1 MIYYAADETSIDRR
15 NIMKRFNAYVWIALC
30 AILLC
35 EGCIVVP
42 IWIKHAKDWEV
53 VAARADEKGR
63 IVEQFVRREDGIVF
77 LALGLVCEPYTVED
91 INHLDRIT
99 ADSINSLSMFCG
111 FSWKDHFIPIPNTD
125 TWFIYRFGDSYYTMG
140 GDMTVR
146 LYAWGKGTIA
156 KHTIKDVSACRLRTD
171 YSFAILETPTGDFSM
186 SLATGEISR
195 LNSGWNQS
203 ETIEVHK
210 FWKEQMTLCKEP
222 ILRKYR

>member
-1 MIYYAADETSIDRR
+1 
-15 NIMKRFNAYVWIALC
+15 
-30 AILLC
+30 
-35 EGCIVVP
+35 
-42 IWIKHAKDWEV
+42 
-53 VAARADEKGR
+53 
-63 IVEQFVRREDGIVF
+63 
-77 LALGLVCEPYTVED
+77 
-91 INHLDRIT
+91 
-99 ADSINSLSMFCG
+99 MFCG

-125 TWFIYRFGDSYYTMG
+125 TWFIYRFGER

-171 YSFAILETPTGDFSM
+171 YSFAILETHTGDFSM

-203 ETIEVHK
+203 ETIEVNK
-210 FWKEQMTLCKEP
+210 FWEEQRTLCKEP